1 MTDLPISALKIDK
14 SFVQDIPTNRHQEA
28 VCMMII
34 DMAQRLDLLV
44 IAEGA
49 EEQEQVDFLKSVNCH
64 QVQGFY
70 YSPAIPLTQIPRFA
84 EEQLF
89 KESLFSRTVD

>member
-1 MTDLPISALKIDK
+1 
-14 SFVQDIPTNRHQEA
+14 
-28 VCMMII
+28 MMII

-49 EEQEQVDFLKSVNCH
+49 EDLEQVQFLKRANCH

-70 YSPAIPLTQIPRFA
+70 YSPAIPLPQIPRFI
-84 EEQLF
+84 EEQIF
-89 KESLFSRTVD
+89 NQSSFDPN